1 VREVERRAKMA
12 SNSNLSAIKIPNA
25 PIGELENFA
34 EQVKIMYDLL
44 ALAYQAD
51 LTRVATYVTV
61 AEGTNRTYPFL
72 DVSDG
77 FHPVSHHGDLP
88 ERLEKLIKIQKWH
101 MEMFAAFLRKM
112 EQTPDGQGSLLDH
125 AIFMYGSNMSN
136 SNQHSNYPIPN
147 VIVGGGNGKL
157 KLGGQH
163 LVLPEHTPIA
173 NLHLT
178 LMQKVGLERDHFG
191 DSTGVITEI

>member
-1 VREVERRAKMA
+1 M
-12 SNSNLSAIKIPNA
+12 
-25 PIGELENFA
+25 
-34 EQVKIMYDLL
+34 
-44 ALAYQAD
+44 
-51 LTRVATYVTV
+51 

-72 DVSDG
+72 DVADG

-88 ERLEKLIKIQKWH
+88 ERIEKLIKIQKWH
-101 MEMFAAFLRKM
+101 MQTFADFLKKM
-112 EQTPDGQGSLLDH
+112 AETPDGQGSLLDH

-163 LVLPEHTPIA
+163 VVLPEHTPIA
-173 NLHLT
+173 NVHLT